1 MFLFECCL
9 LKKKKPSANLAEPQV
24 IFFFNVKVISLLIA
38 TVPEHKCTLF
48 VQSTFHILSFFLF
61 EMDNLYE
68 FWPFLLLEAYVWT
81 DLFG

>member
-1 MFLFECCL
+1 MLCI
-9 LKKKKPSANLAEPQV
+9 KKKKKCQLSWTSSN
-24 IFFFNVKVISLLIA
+24 FFFNVKVISLL
-38 TVPEHKCTLF
+38 TVPEHKYTLF

-61 EMDNLYE
+61 ETDNLYE

>member
-1 MFLFECCL
+1 MLCIN
-9 LKKKKPSANLAEPQV
+9 KKKKCQFSWTSSN
-24 IFFFNVKVISLLIA
+24 FFFNVKVISLLIA

-48 VQSTFHILSFFLF
+48 IQSTFHILSFFLF